1 MKDLLNN
8 KLFEWLNF
16 IHFVLRIRLIS
27 VQINFAI
34 NCYCSLAFSWR
45 HFVQLHFQNRLKWH
59 LLIISIN
66 TAIIDHDCVEFRVS
80 KIPISGSIFHE
91 QINNNGQY
99 KMWCISCSF
108 LNCISNSICTRHHSD
123 PEII

>member
-1 MKDLLNN
+1 MISLNI
-8 KLFEWLNF
+8 KLFKWLNF
-16 IHFVLRIRLIS
+16 IHFVLRISLIS

-99 KMWCISCSF
+99 KMWRISCSF
-108 LNCISNSICTRHHSD
+108 LKCILRVFAPD
-123 PEII
+123 IIHTQKSYN